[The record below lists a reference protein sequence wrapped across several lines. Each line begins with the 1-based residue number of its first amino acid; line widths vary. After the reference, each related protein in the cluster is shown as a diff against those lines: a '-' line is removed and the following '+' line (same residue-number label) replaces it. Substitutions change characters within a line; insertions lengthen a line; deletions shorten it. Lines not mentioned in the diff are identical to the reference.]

1 MTPTPDDI
9 RKARA
14 IVGLDMGRQIGSC
27 VAQMHDAIAQALRAE
42 REAERERCQALISQL
57 RKDLLAFQGDDHSV
71 CEGCG
76 APIGYDEEAST
87 VSDVFGCWGYVSD
100 TKNAPCY
107 RYRTEQGAERS
118 WPPCALLRGG
128 KTE

>member
-9 RKARA
+9 RKAREVCA
-14 IVGLDMGRQIGSC
+14 HFFTGHRELYIED
-27 VAQMHDAIAQALRAE
+27 IAQALRAE

-76 APIGYDEEAST
+76 SPIGYDEEAST
-87 VSDVFGCWGYVSD
+87 VSDVSGCWGYVSD
-100 TKNAPCY
+100 AKNTPCY

-118 WPPCALLRGG
+118 WPPCALLPGG